1 MSTNTVTPKNK
12 NPKKRK
18 KVKIILIATACVLIL
33 AAGAITL
40 GMIQKKNTAD
50 ADTGVTYESY
60 TVKTGDI
67 AKTVEESGSVTIG
80 TAHSVTS
87 SYDLITDE
95 VDAAVG
101 DSVTEGTKLAHI
113 DTDALADTIQT
124 YETQLDDVDSQL
136 ANSDTSAGSTY
147 VSSSVEGRV
156 KELHV
161 AEGDNVQNSMLEYG
175 CLFVISTDGCM
186 KVDFVPAD
194 GVTVKIGETY
204 DVVIGTGDDQESDTG
219 VIASKNDDGTYT
231 LKISE
236 DTYESGATV
245 AINSSD
251 GTSVGTGTLEV
262 SAPYPVTLDS
272 GTISTL
278 SVAENDYVYEGSTL
292 LYLESGEQS
301 ATFTSLLK
309 TRAETWNTLKALR
322 ALAADPYVTADSDGV
337 LTSFSL
343 TAGGKVSAGS
353 EMYKIAPESGF
364 VMTISVD
371 EEDISS
377 ISLGQSATITID
389 ALDDQEVN
397 GTVSAISHIGSTS
410 NGVTTYSVTVKLD
423 DTDGLMSGMTADC
436 VITID
441 SAKDAILVPVG
452 AISTVQGKKY
462 VQLSDGSESG
472 KQTEI
477 ELGLVTDTYAQ
488 VTSGLSAG
496 DVILV
501 ATYSSTEDN
510 TSNMGLMGGQMGGAM
525 TGGQM
530 GGGEAPQGGGQ
541 SGGQGGG
548 QAPGGQS

>member
-1 MSTNTVTPKNK
+1 MSANTVTPKNK

-245 AINSSD
+245 AINNSD

-343 TAGGKVSAGS
+343 TAGGKISAGS

>member
-1 MSTNTVTPKNK
+1 MSANTVTPKNK

-40 GMIQKKNTAD
+40 VMIQKKNTAD

-80 TAHSVTS
+80 SAHSVTS

-194 GVTVKIGETY
+194 GATVKIGETY

-245 AINSSD
+245 AINNSD

-278 SVAENDYVYEGSTL
+278 SVEENDYVYEGSTL

-343 TAGGKVSAGS
+343 TAGGKISAGS

-510 TSNMGLMGGQMGGAM
+510 TSNMGMMGGQMGGAM